1 MHTTTTAERRAARLN
16 PRSWKKVLD
25 TCNAPKEELDF
36 ISRWLLIVRACVFQM
51 TLTSAFIGGMLAAAD
66 LQKAG
71 LSFNWLPFLLCVI
84 GLVIAHAANNMVN
97 DYFDTSGGVDTED
110 YVRAQYA
117 PHPILAGII
126 SKAGLRNAILAA
138 NAVDV
143 LIGIAILAY
152 WGWERGWPLLLFALG
167 GLFISVFYVAPPI
180 RLKHHGLGE
189 PGVFVV
195 WGPLMIGG
203 TYFAVAGGI
212 RPEIFLACIP
222 YALVVTTVL
231 IGKHID
237 KHAADTALG
246 IRTLPVILGEAASK
260 RLNQALMISFYVIVA
275 ILILT
280 KTVGVWAALVALAL
294 PRLVQSLRQYSQPR
308 PEKYPSGEPM
318 GPLWYVG
325 VAFYHNKR
333 AGILFVLGLIL
344 NLLIPVQLPL

>member
-1 MHTTTTAERRAARLN
+1 MQTSTTVERTAARLN

-25 TCNAPKEELDF
+25 TCSAPKEELD
-36 ISRWLLIVRACVFQM
+36 IVSRWLLIVRACVFQM

-66 LQKAG
+66 LRAAR
-71 LSFNWLPFLLCVI
+71 LPFNWPAFILCAI
-84 GLVIAHAANNMVN
+84 GLVLAHAVNNMVN
-97 DYFDTSGGVDTED
+97 DYFDTAAGVDTDD

-126 SKAGLRNAILAA
+126 TKTGLRNAIVVA
-138 NAVDV
+138 NAVDI
-143 LIGIAILAY
+143 LIGVALLLML
-152 WGWERGWPLLLFALG
+152 GPERGWPLLIFALS

-203 TYFAVAGGI
+203 TYYAVAGSI
-212 RPEIFLACIP
+212 RQEIFLACIP
-222 YALVVTTVL
+222 YAIVVTTVL

-237 KHAADTALG
+237 KYQADKARG
-246 IRTLPVILGEAASK
+246 IRTLPVILGESASK
-260 RLNQALMISFYVIVA
+260 RLNQLLMIAFYVITA
-275 ILILT
+275 LLIVL
-280 KTVGVWAALVALAL
+280 KTVGPWAALVALAL

-308 PEKYPSGEPM
+308 PDKYPDGTPM

-333 AGILFVLGLIL
+333 AGILFVIGLIL
-344 NLLIPVQLPL
+344 NLIFPVSLPF